1 MIDHLPEYLL
11 LKPGGRV
18 LFINGGTAK
27 DTFEVDVTDKITRL
41 LPMQCRIDPQT
52 TLRDILLL
60 VRSKIDFFDEVIG
73 HHCREFVEEGLRE
86 PAVPPQSNAYLEV
99 YWRADNSMGV
109 VEGLEFPLIHEVIGE
124 HRDST
129 RALSFVPTYQF
140 SSLPVKL
147 NHNASIYMW
156 EFSSPPKCQ
165 DLAIT
170 MGFTLFQ
177 ILYGIFWE
185 LSFFSHPSNREQR
198 AEEILGPVEE
208 NTDETTN
215 A

>member
-1 MIDHLPEYLL
+1 
-11 LKPGGRV
+11 
-18 LFINGGTAK
+18 
-27 DTFEVDVTDKITRL
+27 
-41 LPMQCRIDPQT
+41 
-52 TLRDILLL
+52 
-60 VRSKIDFFDEVIG
+60 
-73 HHCREFVEEGLRE
+73 
-86 PAVPPQSNAYLEV
+86 
-99 YWRADNSMGV
+99 MGV